1 MMNLKM
7 RKSIVLLFALFVG
20 FNGFSQD
27 EKTAASLYNEGLALL
42 KAKDYAGGLPILEA
56 ALEKATADE
65 NEKIIGLAKKNGA
78 IAASNLGNA
87 KKKEGAID
95 EAIALYT
102 KGIEW
107 RPEYASNYRGLASAT
122 EAKGDVMGAIKQYI
136 TAGDKYTANEK
147 AKNAAKLYKKARNM
161 VGKIYQA
168 KDYPKAIEAGK
179 MFLGIRDNAEV
190 AYYVCRANTESVA
203 DEEAITY
210 ADKAIALS
218 GDNVD
223 DKYYVAKAKAY
234 EKMGK
239 NTEAIEVYKL
249 VTGEKYKAQ
258 AEGKIKLLGTK

>member
-1 MMNLKM
+1 MNLKM
-7 RKSIVLLFALFVG
+7 RKPIVLLIALFM
-20 FNGFSQD
+20 GFSTIAQD
-27 EKTAASLYNEGLALL
+27 EKTAAGLYNEGLALL

-65 NEKIIGLAKKNGA
+65 DEKIIGLAKKNGA

-87 KKKEGAID
+87 KKKAGAHD
-95 EAIALYT
+95 EAIALYN

-107 RPEYASNYRGLASAT
+107 RPEYASNYRGLASVT
-122 EAKGDVMGAIKQYI
+122 EAKGDVINAIKQYI
-136 TAGDKYTANEK
+136 TAGDKYTASKK
-147 AKNAAKLYKKARNM
+147 AKNATKLYKKARNM
-161 VGKIYQA
+161 VGKIYQS

-179 MFLGIRDNAEV
+179 AFLAARDNAEV
-190 AYYVCRANTESVA
+190 AYYICRANTESIA
-203 DEEAITY
+203 NEEAITY
-210 ADKAIALS
+210 ADKAITLS
-218 GDNVD
+218 GATVD

-239 NTEAIEVYKL
+239 NAEAIEAYKL